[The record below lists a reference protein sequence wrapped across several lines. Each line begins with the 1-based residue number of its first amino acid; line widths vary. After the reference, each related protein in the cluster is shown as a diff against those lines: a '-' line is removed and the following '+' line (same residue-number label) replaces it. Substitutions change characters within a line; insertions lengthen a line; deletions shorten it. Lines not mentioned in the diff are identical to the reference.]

1 MINEEK
7 VKIMTKLAMY
17 EQGEG
22 KKYLPIS
29 KFYRSDYIGQALI
42 KNFFLISIGYVLALG
57 GVGAYFGEYLLENIH
72 RMNLLRLGVYVV
84 LGYVA
89 VLVLYSMLTYIMY
102 SVKYAR
108 AKKSVRRY
116 YEELTKL
123 GKIYGREE
131 KKAAARRAGGMK
143 S

>member
-17 EQGEG
+17 EQREG

-29 KFYRSDYIGQALI
+29 KFYRSDYVGQALI
-42 KNFFLISIGYVLALG
+42 KNFFLISFGYVLALA

-72 RMNLLRLGVYVV
+72 KMNLIRMGIYVILGYAAVV
-84 LGYVA
+84 LA
-89 VLVLYSMLTYIMY
+89 YSLLTYVMY
-102 SVKYAR
+102 TVKYVR
-108 AKKSVRRY
+108 AKKSVRKY
-116 YEELTKL
+116 YEDLTKL

-131 KKAAARRAGGMK
+131 KKAAGRRAGGMK

>member
-22 KKYLPIS
+22 KRYLPIS

-42 KNFFLISIGYVLALG
+42 KNFFLVSIGYVLALA
-57 GVGAYFGEYLLENIH
+57 GVCAYFGEYLLENIH
-72 RMNLLRLGVYVV
+72 KMNLIRMGIYLV

-89 VLVLYSMLTYIMY
+89 VVLVYSLLTYVMY
-102 SVKYAR
+102 TVKYAR
-108 AKKSVRRY
+108 AKKSVRKY
-116 YEELTKL
+116 YEDLTKL

-131 KKAAARRAGGMK
+131 KKAAGRRAGGMK

>member
-57 GVGAYFGEYLLENIH
+57 GIAAYFGEYLLENIH
-72 RMNLLRLGVYVV
+72 KMNLIQLGVYVV

-89 VLVLYSMLTYIMY
+89 VLVLYSILTYIMY
-102 SVKYAR
+102 SVRYAR
-108 AKKSVRRY
+108 AKKASADIMR
-116 YEELTKL
+116 
-123 GKIYGREE
+123 
-131 KKAAARRAGGMK
+131 

>member
-57 GVGAYFGEYLLENIH
+57 GIAAYFGEYLLENIH
-72 RMNLLRLGVYVV
+72 KMNLIQLGVYVV

-89 VLVLYSMLTYIMY
+89 VLVPVLHPYLHYVFGEICPC
-102 SVKYAR
+102 
-108 AKKSVRRY
+108 KKERPQI
-116 YEELTKL
+116 L
-123 GKIYGREE
+123 
-131 KKAAARRAGGMK
+131 
-143 S
+143 